1 MLAFVIEEKLATLVD
16 QSGTSLYETV
26 EKLRTAHKDQY
37 NVRRIELRNDGCPS
51 SMYKEIVE
59 RFDSDIQK
67 LQDEGVQ
74 FTLHAAR
81 AIPAQ
86 DNVDQAILG
95 VLEKDISLAQ
105 QLRIPLIVTHA
116 SFSVRSRDRK
126 NYYSIMHLLPK
137 LAQKGEEA
145 GVKIAIEN
153 ISLKNDK
160 IQQTNDNLYI
170 LEQVRKIESEWLGIT
185 IDIGHA
191 ISCGYDEEYLT
202 NVIAV
207 AKDKLFHIHSH
218 ETTYGAD
225 EHLPLCGAIEW
236 PLIFSS
242 LETVDFKGAFL
253 LEVKSSNIA
262 KSLQYLKSIDF
273 TC

>member
-16 QSGTSLYETV
+16 QSGTSLYNTV
-26 EKLRTAHKDQY
+26 EKLRTAHRDQY
-37 NVRRIELRNDGCPS
+37 NVKRIELRNDGCLPS
-51 SMYKEIVE
+51 VYKEIVE
-59 RFDSDIQK
+59 RFDADMQK
-67 LQDEGVQ
+67 LQDKGIQ

-81 AIPAQ
+81 AIPDQ
-86 DNVDQAILG
+86 DDLDQAILD
-95 VLEKDISLAQ
+95 VLQKDISLAQ

-116 SFSVRSRDRK
+116 SFSVRLEDGK
-126 NYYSIMHLLPK
+126 NYYSIMHLLPQ
-137 LAQKGEEA
+137 LAQMGEES

-160 IQQTNDNLYI
+160 IQQTNDHVYI
-170 LEQVRKIESEWLGIT
+170 LEQIRKIKSDWLGIT
-185 IDIGHA
+185 IDFGHA

-218 ETTYGAD
+218 ETTYGTD
-225 EHLPLCGAIEW
+225 EHLPLCGVIKW

-242 LETVDFKGAFL
+242 LETIDFKGAFL
-253 LEVKSSNIA
+253 LEVRSPNIA